1 MVVRPTRRVAR
12 SGIINARAFCGEY
25 AARGAVVP
33 DQKAR
38 RAPQRP
44 PRWRAGVPDDA
55 VVAPGT
61 RGRHGRARRHRGS
74 GRSSSRRRD
83 RPTPPPLDD
92 ADRLLRDGA
101 TAVAIAAAYL
111 LPGVLVL
118 GPLVYARA
126 VGADLPTLYTA
137 AGLSEGLANAAVSA
151 TGFVAIVAVMS
162 LIGALYATPVAVTRF
177 AREDRVA
184 AAFEGRRVVA
194 GALTEDYAVAWAI
207 ALLVQVVLFPIALA
221 LRAALVGFFLQFV
234 VAVGVRYCYARGV
247 GHGLDL
253 DPVAPATEERTRGQD
268 TSGDT
273 RGSPNSDAGEDT
285 ADGPDPTTVGTAAEM
300 DDGGAAETNLESEG
314 SGDAPTGTD
323 DASTMDDFE
332 GERT

>member
-1 MVVRPTRRVAR
+1 MLRAALSYPTRKPDGPRSVLLGGGLVFLTMLLWLPALLGGTVGLVAILGVFPWLALRGYYVRVLR
-12 SGIINARAFCGEY
+12 TS
-25 AARGAVVP
+25 
-33 DQKAR
+33 
-38 RAPQRP
+38 
-44 PRWRAGVPDDA
+44 AG
-55 VVAPGT
+55 
-61 RGRHGRARRHRGS
+61 
-74 GRSSSRRRD
+74 RD

-137 AGLSEGLANAAVSA
+137 AGMSEGLANAAVSA

-221 LRAALVGFFLQFV
+221 LRAVLVGFFLQFV

-300 DDGGAAETNLESEG
+300 DDGGAAETDHESAG

-323 DASTMDDFE
+323 DASTTDDHE